1 MYQDGH
7 ESERLAAQV
16 KLRYKLLRGQIIVF
30 VVLLLAWA
38 FLPDVV
44 EFAKRLLLWLPW

>member
-1 MYQDGH
+1 MYQDDH
-7 ESERLAAQV
+7 ERLAAQV
-16 KLRYKLLRGQIIVF
+16 NLRYKLLRGQIIVF

-44 EFAKRLLLWLPW
+44 EFAKRLLN

>member
-1 MYQDGH
+1 MYQDDH

-16 KLRYKLLRGQIIVF
+16 YLRYKLLRGQIIVF

-38 FLPDVV
+38 FWPEVV
-44 EFAKRLLLWLPW
+44 AFALRLLKLLPW